1 MTQDGCVPWPI
12 AIDGPAAS
20 GKSSLGMALAER
32 FGFLFLDTGLMYRAV
47 TLAALEAGIPA
58 TDEEAGPFA
67 RALDIRAEAGRET
80 RILVGGVD
88 VTGRLREPAV
98 EHNVSAYSALPSV
111 RAAMVEAQR
120 AIAARGPAI
129 LAGRD
134 IGTVVLPNAPVK
146 LFLEASPEARA
157 ARRSRQARGWGLA
170 QEAAEARKDI
180 EERDRLDSSRQASP
194 LRPAEDAIVIDTT
207 DLALD
212 EVVRYTLEI
221 LGCA

>member
-47 TLAALEAGIPA
+47 TLAALEAGVPPE
-58 TDEEAGPFA
+58 DEAAGAFA
-67 RALDIRAEAGRET
+67 RSLDIRAEAGTET
-80 RILVGGVD
+80 RILVGGRD
-88 VTGRLREPAV
+88 VTGRLREPEV
-98 EHNVSAYSALPSV
+98 EHHVSAYSALPSV
-111 RAAMVEAQR
+111 RAAMVAAQR

-134 IGTVVLPNAPVK
+134 IGTVVLPDAPVK

-157 ARRSRQARGWGLA
+157 ARRSLQARQWGMA
-170 QEAAEARKDI
+170 QEAAEARRDI
-180 EERDRLDSSRQASP
+180 EQRDRLDSSRAASP
-194 LRPAEDAIVIDTT
+194 LRPAEDAVVIDTT
-207 DLALD
+207 DLSLEDVIRYAL
-212 EVVRYTLEI
+212 EL
-221 LGCA
+221 LGCN